1 MSPQTFELLKSL
13 RQRSHF
19 LRHLRR
25 PHRKCELADV
35 VAESR
40 STIDRAIRE
49 LETAG
54 FVARSDEGYRT
65 TLAGELALA
74 EHERHTDR
82 VEGLSELRDTLSELP
97 ADVPLDGALFE
108 DPDVAFPTRH
118 SPNEPV
124 EALEEILSEAERVS
138 VFGSG
143 VIPKSVGV
151 FRQRIVEEGMTADF
165 VLTEGVVEWLL
176 TRRQDDLLAILECE
190 NASVA
195 KTSADQLFS
204 LLVADSGEK
213 RTVAVAL
220 YDEGNVLGIVSNDT
234 RQAVEWAEF
243 RFERAKAAAQALT
256 VPVE

>member
-1 MSPQTFELLKSL
+1 MSPKALELRKSL

-25 PHRKCELADV
+25 PRRKCELADV
-35 VAESR
+35 LAESR
-40 STIDRAIRE
+40 STIDRAVRE

-74 EHERHTDR
+74 EHDRHTDR
-82 VEGLSELRDTLSELP
+82 VAGLSDLRDTLSELP

-108 DPDVAFPTRH
+108 DPEVTFPTRH
-118 SPNEPV
+118 SPDEPV
-124 EALEEILSEAERVS
+124 EALKEMVSEAERVS

-143 VIPKSVGV
+143 VISKYVGV
-151 FRQRIVEEGMTADF
+151 FRQRIVEAEMTADL

-176 TRRQDDLLAILECE
+176 ARRQDDLLAILECE

-195 KTSADQLFS
+195 ETSVDQLFS
-204 LLVADSGEK
+204 LLVVDSGDE
-213 RTVAVAL
+213 RAVGVAL
-220 YDEGNVLGIVSNDT
+220 YDEGNILGVVSNDT
-234 RQAVEWAEF
+234 REAVAWGEF
-243 RFERAKAAAQALT
+243 RFERAKAAAESLT